1 MKLFR
6 MQTLHSAENEHV
18 ALSKVSYSM
27 PSKIIKQMT
36 DDNAFSNL
44 SRSLSPTTGAGNET
58 SNSTGLTSLSPGN

>member
-1 MKLFR
+1 LIVNNINIAIVAMKLFR

-36 DDNAFSNL
+36 DDNTL
-44 SRSLSPTTGAGNET
+44 LVI
-58 SNSTGLTSLSPGN
+58 